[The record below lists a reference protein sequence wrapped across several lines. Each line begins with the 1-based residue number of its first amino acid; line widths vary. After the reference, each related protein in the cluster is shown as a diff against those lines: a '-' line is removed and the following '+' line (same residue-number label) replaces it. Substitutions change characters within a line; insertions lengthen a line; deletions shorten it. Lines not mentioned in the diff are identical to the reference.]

1 MRRTM
6 MKSKIH
12 RATVTGADLNYVGSI
27 TLDRRLMKLADIM
40 EHEQVHVLDIDNG
53 ARFETYAI
61 AGGDGEAIL
70 NGAAARL
77 VHPGDRVIVIT
88 YAEYEDAELEG
99 YAPKVVNVDS
109 RNRPTDEAFQALN
122 RELHDLAPFL
132 NGKPVPG
139 LKGAPDSVAAT
150 LRRHRR
156 ARCLIAAN
164 LRDETVM
171 AAFKI
176 PKLKGHA
183 TVDVY
188 GEGRHLD
195 ADNGEFADGFPPYA
209 VHVYRIED

>member
-122 RELHDLAPFL
+122 RELHDLAW
-132 NGKPVPG
+132 
-139 LKGAPDSVAAT
+139 
-150 LRRHRR
+150 
-156 ARCLIAAN
+156 
-164 LRDETVM
+164 
-171 AAFKI
+171 
-176 PKLKGHA
+176 
-183 TVDVY
+183 
-188 GEGRHLD
+188 
-195 ADNGEFADGFPPYA
+195 
-209 VHVYRIED
+209 